1 MHDVCPCCRCTMI
14 TDTEWTFAARHENND
29 TELRTSGSTEMRLSG
44 DLPETTTRVT
54 TTTADEENAVVP
66 ANESHDQEEEHTTNI
81 PNAESLVF
89 EPEPV
94 TSC

>member
-1 MHDVCPCCRCTMI
+1 MI

-29 TELRTSGSTEMRLSG
+29 TELRTSGSTEMRLSR
-44 DLPETTTRVT
+44 DLTETTTTTTTRVT
-54 TTTADEENAVVP
+54 TTTADEENAVGP

-81 PNAESLVF
+81 SNAESLVF

-94 TSC
+94 SSR